1 MEGVRILNT
10 PFYSITIPSNLEVM
24 PEAVEGAVASLAEH
38 GWIEGEEHF
47 YARLCLEEA
56 MVNAITHANEEDPWR
71 TVQLK
76 LYDEGA
82 ECRIEVKDEGTGEF
96 SPEAVP
102 EPDPAQL
109 RGRGLKLIRHFMDQV
124 DYSQEDRV
132 LTMRFRHNAFTNG
145 GNCDE

>member
-1 MEGVRILNT
+1 MNT
-10 PFYSITIPSNLEVM
+10 PFYSTTIPSNLEVM
-24 PEAVEGAVASLAEH
+24 PQAVEDAVTSLAEH
-38 GWIEGEEHF
+38 GWIEGEEVF

-56 MVNAITHANEEDPWR
+56 MVNAITHANGEDPGR

-82 ECRIEVKDEGTGEF
+82 ECRIDVQDEGTGEF

-102 EPDPAQL
+102 EPDPAQF
-109 RGRGLKLIRHFMDQV
+109 RGRGLKLIRYFMNEV

-132 LTMRFRHNAFTNG
+132 LTMRFRRNAFTNG
-145 GNCDE
+145 GNRDE

>member
-1 MEGVRILNT
+1 
-10 PFYSITIPSNLEVM
+10 M
-24 PEAVEGAVASLAEH
+24 PEAVEDALASLAEH
-38 GWIEGEEHF
+38 GWIEGEEEF

-56 MVNAITHANEEDPWR
+56 MVNAITHANGEDPGR
-71 TVQLK
+71 RVQLR

-82 ECRIEVKDEGTGEF
+82 QCRIEVQDEGTGEF

-109 RGRGLKLIRHFMDQV
+109 RGRGLKLIRYFMNHV

-132 LTMRFRHNAFTNG
+132 LTMRFRHNAFANG
-145 GNCDE
+145 GNCYE